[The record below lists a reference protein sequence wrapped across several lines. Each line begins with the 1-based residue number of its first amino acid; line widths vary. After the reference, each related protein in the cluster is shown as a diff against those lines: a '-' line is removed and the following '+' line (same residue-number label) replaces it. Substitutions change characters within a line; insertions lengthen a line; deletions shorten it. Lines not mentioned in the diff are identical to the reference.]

1 MYNVSVAA
9 ESTPAHRRGGEV
21 DNLLTL
27 IVLVS
32 AEVLSHLIKKWLDKH
47 LESDAHDSDD
57 DADDGHQNGR

>member
-1 MYNVSVAA
+1 MPPN
-9 ESTPAHRRGGEV
+9 PLWQQRGGGEV

-57 DADDGHQNGR
+57 DADDVSRTDGNA